1 MRNIV
6 LLLFLFAYSA
16 IAHPVIYKKGW
27 VYWGNF
33 SGDSN
38 NQRVSYTFHPRYAV
52 EVNMERGLFP
62 YSKEGDEEA
71 SNPLFNPHEYTNFKV
86 GINSLLKRWYLDDS
100 QANIYVSLQL
110 GHSIRG
116 ELKKEVPKK
125 EVSETS
131 GNAWSMVKNMGA
143 RIGLLDIPTN
153 LSYTNKL
160 LLRPQIDVD
169 WESRKYYTALSA
181 SVDFFIEGDD
191 NSFYQLMY
199 RVGMAPYIG
208 KMKELQTWVVLQM
221 DYAQYGD
228 EASMKVTPMM
238 RFFYRNTLWE
248 LGSSLSGDFF
258 LTIMLHH

>member
-6 LLLFLFAYSA
+6 LLLLLFAYSA

-38 NQRVSYTFHPRYAV
+38 YQRVSYTFHPRYAV
-52 EVNMERGLFP
+52 EVNMEKGIFP
-62 YSKEGDEEA
+62 YSKEANKDA
-71 SNPLFNPHEYTNFKV
+71 SLSYFNPYEYTNFKV
-86 GINSLLKRWYLDDS
+86 GINGLLKRWYLNDS
-100 QANIYVSLQL
+100 QANVYASVQL
-110 GHSIRG
+110 GYSTRG
-116 ELKKEVPKK
+116 ELKEDVP
-125 EVSETS
+125 ETS
-131 GNAWSMVKNMGA
+131 GNAWSVDNMWSMVKNTGA
-143 RIGLLDIPTN
+143 LIGLLDPPTKV
-153 LSYTNKL
+153 SYKNKL

-181 SVDFFIEGDD
+181 SVDFIRGDD
-191 NSFYQLMY
+191 SSLYQLMY

-208 KMKELQTWVVLQM
+208 KMKELQSWVVLQM

-228 EASMKVTPMM
+228 EASFEVTPMM